1 MNPPLPR
8 KRRSRKTRQLQTL
21 GVLAVLGLSAWGAM
35 ALLPWWLCQ
44 KAERLLTED
53 PKQAESLLIES
64 IERADGDYPKA
75 QILLARVLGAKG
87 QWIEAAG
94 SYALIKDPARCP
106 VEHLLA
112 FAEESQQAGQGY
124 LADLCLKV
132 ISEQPD
138 VLETPQRERVVHLRM
153 ARSEWQAAR
162 EQAEKLIATD
172 ADHPLPILVNARFHK
187 YQGEFPDAVREFERY
202 LAHPGEK
209 PDEVSAR
216 EELAGV
222 LIDLGEHQRAREELE
237 HLQSAGPLS
246 VSAQITDISL
256 LRLEGRPEE
265 ALEHV
270 ESLLKQHPD
279 HAAALL
285 LRGTLR
291 LDLGETQA
299 AISDLKRALELNP
312 YRTEAHFKLG
322 TALVKIGQPEEAEY
336 HFQKSQALT
345 RASVR
350 ILELEPKLAAHPDQ
364 PDLLNELSEL
374 YREVGR
380 EADATRLERYLRR

>member
-1 MNPPLPR
+1 M
-8 KRRSRKTRQLQTL
+8 
-21 GVLAVLGLSAWGAM
+21 
-35 ALLPWWLCQ
+35 
-44 KAERLLTED
+44 
-53 PKQAESLLIES
+53 
-64 IERADGDYPKA
+64 
-75 QILLARVLGAKG
+75 
-87 QWIEAAG
+87 
-94 SYALIKDPARCP
+94 
-106 VEHLLA
+106 
-112 FAEESQQAGQGY
+112 
-124 LADLCLKV
+124 
-132 ISEQPD
+132 
-138 VLETPQRERVVHLRM
+138 
-153 ARSEWQAAR
+153 
-162 EQAEKLIATD
+162 
-172 ADHPLPILVNARFHK
+172 
-187 YQGEFPDAVREFERY
+187 
-202 LAHPGEK
+202 
-209 PDEVSAR
+209 
-216 EELAGV
+216 
-222 LIDLGEHQRAREELE
+222 
-237 HLQSAGPLS
+237 
-246 VSAQITDISL
+246 
-256 LRLEGRPEE
+256 
-265 ALEHV
+265 